1 MTNNNKNPWE
11 DMVSVGNEVIY
22 DLYNT
27 KIAKHIFPEMYPE
40 VEGWESSDFVTEI
53 KELVC
58 DERLEVNEK
67 IDGILMAADR
77 YKNIHPEDI
86 HYV

>member
-1 MTNNNKNPWE
+1 MTNCEDNPLE
-11 DMVSVGNEVIY
+11 GMVSVGNEVIY

-40 VEGWESSDFVTEI
+40 VEGWESSDFVAEI

-58 DERLEVNEK
+58 DERLETEEK
-67 IDGILMAADR
+67 IDGILMGADR

>member
-1 MTNNNKNPWE
+1 MTNCEDNSLE

-40 VEGWESSDFVTEI
+40 VEGWESSDFVAEI

-67 IDGILMAADR
+67 IDGILMGADR